1 MEKELETIFLKAI
14 EANKDKIFRFC
25 RHYSTDADDAR
36 DLFQEVL
43 LNSWKSLPSF
53 KYQSSI
59 DTWLY
64 RITINICL
72 RAKKYSDQKQRR
84 FVKLESISIENIAE
98 KDITEEKEIL
108 FNRLSE
114 CIKMLEGV
122 DKSIILLHLEGL
134 PYKDIA
140 RISGLTENH
149 VAVKIK
155 RIKNRLQTSLKPL
168 NNYGK

>member
-1 MEKELETIFLKAI
+1 
-14 EANKDKIFRFC
+14 
-25 RHYSTDADDAR
+25 
-36 DLFQEVL
+36 
-43 LNSWKSLPSF
+43 
-53 KYQSSI
+53 
-59 DTWLY
+59 LY